1 MAKST
6 PEVTSIAPEVLA
18 KYEPVIGL
26 EVHVQLLTR
35 TKIFCGCS
43 TRFGDPPNT
52 NVCPVCLGLPGT
64 LPVLN
69 KRAVEMAMRA
79 SLALNC
85 TVHDHSRFARKNYF
99 YPDLP
104 KGYQISQY
112 ELPLATGGWLEVEV
126 GGAKKRIGITR
137 LHLEEDAAKNL
148 HEGFSQSATKAYI
161 DYNRCGTPLSEIV
174 SEPDMRTPEEA
185 YAYLTTL
192 RQIMLYTGVS
202 DCNMEEGSL
211 RCDANVSVR
220 LRGSKEFGTKVEVK
234 NLNSF
239 RFLQKALE
247 YEIER
252 HIGVLDSGGRL
263 SQETRLWN
271 QAEGHTVSMRSKEKA
286 HDYRYFPE
294 PDLLPVHVSSAW
306 REEVRRTLPELPE
319 AKRARFVSSYGIT
332 PYDAEVLTNT
342 QALADYFEAAVKAG
356 APGKAAANWIQ
367 TEVLRGLKDCRKEI
381 TASPVSPAALAELVK
396 LVESA
401 KITGTVGKKV
411 FATMFESGRTAAEIV
426 AAEGLS
432 AQVSDAAIEQ
442 AAREVIAKNPDN
454 VAKYK
459 SGNEGVFKFLVGQV
473 MKATRGQANPQT
485 VNDTLRRLLYP
496 TLKEQHEKAVGDSFF
511 DRYNEQQGT
520 SYVFSREGK
529 PPEPDLVYEDK
540 TLGTVGV
547 EITSTYLN
555 EEEGKFVGQLSRGEL
570 KPGAVWTSGT
580 ISAGIDDFASQLL
593 AAIQKKLGKTYS
605 LSPTWLVVDFNCPLG
620 QKSEAAEIVGK
631 VAELIR
637 SIEPMPFAQI
647 WVVWQIPNVQPAQY
661 EVFQVR

>member
-1 MAKST
+1 MPKST
-6 PEVTSIAPEVLA
+6 PEETALAPEVLA

-69 KRAVEMAMRA
+69 KRAVEMAIRA
-79 SLALNC
+79 ALALNC
-85 TVHDHSRFARKNYF
+85 TVRDHSRFARKNYF

-126 GGAKKRIGITR
+126 ADAKKRIGITR

-148 HEGFSQSATKAYI
+148 HEGFSQSSTKAYI

-192 RQIMLYTGVS
+192 RQILLYTGVS
-202 DCNMEEGSL
+202 DGNMEEGSL

-220 LRGSKEFGTKVEVK
+220 LRGAKEFGTKVEVK

-252 HIGVLDSGGRL
+252 HIGVLESGGRI

-271 QAEGHTVSMRSKEKA
+271 QAEGYTVSMRSKEKA

-294 PDLLPVHVSSAW
+294 PDLLPVHVSAAW

-319 AKRARFVSSYGIT
+319 AKRARFVTSYGIT
-332 PYDAEVLTNT
+332 PYDAEVLTT
-342 QALADYFEAAVKAG
+342 SRTLADYFESVVAAG
-356 APGKAAANWIQ
+356 APGKSSANWIQ
-367 TEVLRGLKDCRKEI
+367 TELLRGLKDSAKEI
-381 TASPVSPAALAELVK
+381 EASPVSPAALAELVK

-401 KITGTVGKKV
+401 EITAAVAKKV
-411 FATMFESGRTAAEIV
+411 FATMFESGRTAADIV
-426 AAEGLS
+426 AADGLS
-432 AQVSDAAIEQ
+432 AQVSDAAIEE
-442 AAREVIAKNPDN
+442 AAREVIAKNPEN

-459 SGNEGVFKFLVGQV
+459 SGNESVFKFFVGQV
-473 MKATRGQANPQT
+473 MKATRGQANPQA
-485 VNDTLRRLLYP
+485 VNDILRKLL
-496 TLKEQHEKAVGDSFF
+496 T
-511 DRYNEQQGT
+511 
-520 SYVFSREGK
+520 
-529 PPEPDLVYEDK
+529 
-540 TLGTVGV
+540 
-547 EITSTYLN
+547 
-555 EEEGKFVGQLSRGEL
+555 
-570 KPGAVWTSGT
+570 
-580 ISAGIDDFASQLL
+580 
-593 AAIQKKLGKTYS
+593 
-605 LSPTWLVVDFNCPLG
+605 
-620 QKSEAAEIVGK
+620 
-631 VAELIR
+631 
-637 SIEPMPFAQI
+637 
-647 WVVWQIPNVQPAQY
+647 
-661 EVFQVR
+661 

>member
-1 MAKST
+1 MPKST
-6 PEVTSIAPEVLA
+6 PEAAPIAPEVLA

-112 ELPLATGGWLEVEV
+112 ELPLATGGWLEIEV
-126 GGAKKRIGITR
+126 AGVKNRIGITR

-161 DYNRCGTPLSEIV
+161 DYNRCGTPLIEIV

-185 YAYLTTL
+185 YAYLTAL

-220 LRGSKEFGTKVEVK
+220 PRGSKEFGTKVEVK

-252 HIGVLDSGGRL
+252 HIGLLESGGRL

-271 QAEGHTVSMRSKEKA
+271 QAESHTVSMRSKEKA

-294 PDLLPVHVSSAW
+294 PDLLPVHISSAW

-319 AKRARFVSSYGIT
+319 AKRARFVAALAIT
-332 PYDAEVLTNT
+332 HYDAEVLTST
-342 QALADYFEAAVKAG
+342 LALADYFEAVVKAG
-356 APGKAAANWIQ
+356 APGKAAANWMQ
-367 TEVLRGLKDCRKEI
+367 TELLRALKDSGKEI
-381 TASPVSPAALAELVK
+381 NASPVKPAALAELVN
-396 LVESA
+396 LVESS
-401 KITGTVGKKV
+401 KITAAIGKKV
-411 FATMFESGRTAAEIV
+411 FVTMFESGRTAAEIV
-426 AAEGLS
+426 AAEGLG

-442 AAREVIAKNPDN
+442 AAREVVAKNPDN
-454 VAKYK
+454 LAKFK
-459 SGNEGVFKFLVGQV
+459 SGNEGVFKFFVGQV
-473 MKATRGQANPQT
+473 MKATRGQANPQA
-485 VNDTLRRLLYP
+485 VNDILRKLL
-496 TLKEQHEKAVGDSFF
+496 S
-511 DRYNEQQGT
+511 
-520 SYVFSREGK
+520 
-529 PPEPDLVYEDK
+529 
-540 TLGTVGV
+540 
-547 EITSTYLN
+547 
-555 EEEGKFVGQLSRGEL
+555 
-570 KPGAVWTSGT
+570 
-580 ISAGIDDFASQLL
+580 
-593 AAIQKKLGKTYS
+593 
-605 LSPTWLVVDFNCPLG
+605 
-620 QKSEAAEIVGK
+620 
-631 VAELIR
+631 
-637 SIEPMPFAQI
+637 
-647 WVVWQIPNVQPAQY
+647 
-661 EVFQVR
+661 